1 MLTAALFSAL
11 CAFAANSVLC
21 RLALAEQAI
30 DPAGFTLVR
39 LLAGAIVLAAL
50 VAIKAQNP
58 VRELQAV
65 AGNWRGASSLFIYA
79 MSFSL
84 AYVTLSTATGALVL
98 FGSVQLTM
106 VLSSWF
112 GGSKLSRGELAGL
125 LLASSGLAVLLL
137 PGITTPSAVGF
148 GLMVLAGIAW
158 GFYTLNGRQ
167 SDKPLFDTAGNFIRT
182 IPMLMLTLPLA
193 WPWLD
198 ISSRG
203 LVLAMVSGA
212 IASGLGYVIWY
223 YALPALTSIQAG
235 VLQLAVPLLA
245 ALGGVIFVN
254 EAFTLR
260 FAVAALLTLGGI
272 AIVLFRRGRTT

>member
-1 MLTAALFSAL
+1 M
-11 CAFAANSVLC
+11 LC

-39 LLAGAIVLAAL
+39 LLSGAIVLAAL
-50 VAIKAQNP
+50 VALKGRASGSERKTI
-58 VRELQAV
+58 
-65 AGNWRGASSLFIYA
+65 AGNWRGAISLFIYA

-106 VLSSWF
+106 VLS
-112 GGSKLSRGELAGL
+112 GLVEGSKLSRGELAGL

-137 PGITTPSAVGF
+137 PGITTPSAAGF
-148 GLMVLAGIAW
+148 GLMMLAGIAW
-158 GFYTLNGRQ
+158 GFYTLNGRR
-167 SDKPLFDTAGNFIRT
+167 SEKPLFDTAGNFIRT
-182 IPMLMLTLPLA
+182 IPMLMLVVPLA

-198 ISSRG
+198 FSSRG
-203 LVLAMVSGA
+203 LILAIVSGA
-212 IASGLGYVIWY
+212 LASGLGYAIWY

-235 VLQLAVPLLA
+235 VLQLSVPLLA
-245 ALGGVIFVN
+245 AFGGVIFVH

-260 FAVAALLTLGGI
+260 FTIAALLTLGGI
-272 AIVLFRRGRTT
+272 AIVLFRKGRTT